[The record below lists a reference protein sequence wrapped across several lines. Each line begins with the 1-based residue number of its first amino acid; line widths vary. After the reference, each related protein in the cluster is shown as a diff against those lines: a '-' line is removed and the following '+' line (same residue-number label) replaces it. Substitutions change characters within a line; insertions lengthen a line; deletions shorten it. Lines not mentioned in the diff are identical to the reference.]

1 MARAKLEIGGKDGR
15 SVVFRGNR
23 KYLPARIRGIVN
35 SHFSNW
41 NTLKDISQWPALLRE
56 LAEVNAHK
64 TFEGTDWQALNSF
77 YDDEM
82 KRFSVLI
89 HGGLEDDHPF
99 FEVRTLVKDCAPRIR
114 QLRTEYC
121 NAEGR
126 LLHNHDIWQ
135 VEKLLRRHAAKVKFS
150 PDFIPALKVFATD
163 AVSVEPSLSFFR
175 QIQVYHNPQFLR
187 PELLA
192 IIAPHIDRVH
202 TVADPTQLEGMI
214 DALDKA
220 GAKLRVDPGIADIIQ
235 HYNRLRQVASDSE
248 YDMAVGNVLKDRLK
262 ASLYGYQREGVGF
275 LVHNRRALL
284 ADDMGLGKTL
294 QAMAGALYLKDVGD
308 VRRVLIV
315 CPSSLKYQ
323 WQSEIRKFTGERVQV
338 IGGSKL
344 ERMALYEAATS
355 GGGGLL
361 GLDDTPFFSVINYEL
376 VHRDIE
382 HLMQL
387 NPQLLILDEAQ
398 RVKNFRTKTAQ
409 AVFSI
414 PAANV
419 FVLTGTPLENQLME
433 LFTILKFVDDRALGK
448 NPIAFRDRYVLTDQ
462 FGSIRGYQH
471 VEEVARKIATIT
483 LRRTKE
489 EALEDL
495 PALVTTYARLDLTD
509 EQKAIYRE
517 LRGEA
522 REMLSQEAWDSTHTQ
537 NAMVLLQRL
546 REVCDSPELI
556 DPQYTSS
563 QKLNELEAILEDE
576 VGTLDRQ
583 VIIFTQWTRMGEI
596 ILRLLTKAGYSCAFL
611 HGGLKAEE
619 RQQLVE
625 RFQRGDD
632 RIFISTDAGGTGL
645 NLQSAS
651 MVINYDLPF
660 NPAKLDQRIARAHRL
675 GQKQTVFVVNM
686 ICRNTV
692 EERLVRILSEKKSLF
707 DDVFGNISDPRN
719 ISGASM
725 SPRSMRELLTELIR

>member
-1 MARAKLEIGGKDGR
+1 MAGARLEIGGRDGR
-15 SVVFRGNR
+15 TVVFRGNR
-23 KYLPARIRGIVN
+23 KYLPARIRSVIN

-41 NTLKDISQWPALLRE
+41 NALKEISAWPELLRE
-56 LAEVNAHK
+56 LAEVNAQK
-64 TFEGTDWQALNSF
+64 TFEGTDWAALNAF
-77 YDDEM
+77 YDEEM

-89 HGGLEDDHPF
+89 HGAVAEGVASFHVHPA
-99 FEVRTLVKDCAPRIR
+99 VADTAPRIR
-114 QLRTEYC
+114 QIRTQYC
-121 NAEGR
+121 DAEGK
-126 LLHNHDIWQ
+126 LLHNHDIWR
-135 VEKLLRRHAAKVKFS
+135 VEKLLRRHASNVRFT
-150 PDFIPALKVFATD
+150 PDFVPALKHFASD
-163 AVSVEPSLSFFR
+163 ALSIEPSLSFFR
-175 QIQVYHNPQFLR
+175 QIQVYHTPQFLNV
-187 PELLA
+187 ELQRILSPA
-192 IIAPHIDRVH
+192 IDRVH
-202 TVADPTQLEGMI
+202 TVQDPTALQQL
-214 DALDKA
+214 LDSLEQA
-220 GAKLRVDPGIADIIQ
+220 GAWLRVDPGIAEIVQ
-235 HYNRLRQVASDSE
+235 HYHALRRVCSDPGYEQSVA
-248 YDMAVGNVLKDRLK
+248 NVLNGKLR
-262 ASLYGYQREGVGF
+262 AELYGYQREGVGF

-294 QAMAGALYLKDVGD
+294 QAMSGALYLKQLGEVQ
-308 VRRVLIV
+308 RVLVV

-323 WQSEIRKFTGERVQV
+323 WQAEISKFTGERVQV
-338 IGGSKL
+338 IGGTKQ
-344 ERMALYEAATS
+344 ERQAIYDAA
-355 GGGGLL
+355 GAGGLL
-361 GLDDTPFFSVINYEL
+361 GVDDTPFFSVINYEL

-382 HLMQL
+382 QL
-387 NPQLLILDEAQ
+387 TKLAPQLLILDEAQ

-448 NPIAFRDRYVLTDQ
+448 NPISFRDRYVLTDQ
-462 FGSIRGYQH
+462 FGSIKGYRH
-471 VEEVARKIATIT
+471 VEEVARKIAGIT

-495 PALVTTYARLDLTD
+495 PPLVTSYARLELTD
-509 EQKAIYRE
+509 EQKGIYRE

-576 VGTLDRQ
+576 VSTLDRQ

-596 ILRLLTKAGYSCAFL
+596 ILRLLTSRGYSCGFL

-625 RFQRGDD
+625 RFQRGED
-632 RIFISTDAGGTGL
+632 RIFLSTDAGGTGL

-660 NPAKLDQRIARAHRL
+660 NPAKLDQRVARAHRL

-725 SPRSMRELLTELIR
+725 SPRSMRELLRELVR